1 MFLSFLTLLVFV
13 SSRKI
18 AAALDPLSGI
28 ALSRINFNVNN
39 EYIYIYM
46 YVSRQLER
54 VIRAIMKRDYLEW
67 SNRITAPRYT
77 YNSARKMRNTRGVKN
92 PLT

>member
-1 MFLSFLTLLVFV
+1 MFLSFLTLLVFM

-18 AAALDPLSGI
+18 AVALDPLSGI
-28 ALSRINFNVNN
+28 ALSRINFNN

>member
-39 EYIYIYM
+39 EYIYVCIKA
-46 YVSRQLER
+46 VGARDS
-54 VIRAIMKRDYLEW
+54 RDYE
-67 SNRITAPRYT
+67 
-77 YNSARKMRNTRGVKN
+77 TRLSRMVQSHYGSS
-92 PLT
+92 LYL

>member
-18 AAALDPLSGI
+18 AVALDPLSGI

-39 EYIYIYM
+39 EYIYICM
-46 YVSRQLER
+46 YQGS
-54 VIRAIMKRDYLEW
+54 W
-67 SNRITAPRYT
+67 SA
-77 YNSARKMRNTRGVKN
+77 
-92 PLT
+92 